1 MIDVLVKLNERE
13 KIMITYKLVRVETNK
28 PEISVELNDADLDII
43 YDALSEH
50 EVSVDNEEVL
60 DAIYNVGAKL
70 YSLNKVS

>member
-50 EVSVDNEEVL
+50 EISIDDEEVL

>member
-1 MIDVLVKLNERE
+1 
-13 KIMITYKLVRVETNK
+13 MITYKLVRVEPNK

-43 YDALSEH
+43 YDALGEH
-50 EVSVDNEEVL
+50 EISIDDEEAL

>member
-1 MIDVLVKLNERE
+1 MKILLKSERE

-50 EVSVDNEEVL
+50 EISIDDEEVL

-70 YSLNKVS
+70 YSLNRIS

>member
-1 MIDVLVKLNERE
+1 
-13 KIMITYKLVRVETNK
+13 MITYKLVRVEPNK

-50 EVSVDNEEVL
+50 EVSVDDEEVL

>member
-1 MIDVLVKLNERE
+1 
-13 KIMITYKLVRVETNK
+13 MITYKLVRVEPNK
-28 PEISVELNDADLDII
+28 PEISVELTDADLDII

-50 EVSVDNEEVL
+50 EVSVDDEEVL

>member
-1 MIDVLVKLNERE
+1 
-13 KIMITYKLVRVETNK
+13 MITYKLVRVEPNK
-28 PEISVELNDADLDII
+28 PEKSVELTDADLDII

-50 EVSVDNEEVL
+50 EVSVDDEEVL

>member
-1 MIDVLVKLNERE
+1 MKILLKSERE
-13 KIMITYKLVRVETNK
+13 KIMITYKLVRVEPNK
-28 PEISVELNDADLDII
+28 PEISVELTDADLDII

-50 EVSVDNEEVL
+50 EISVDNEEVL

>member
-1 MIDVLVKLNERE
+1 
-13 KIMITYKLVRVETNK
+13 MITYKLVRVEPNK

-50 EVSVDNEEVL
+50 EISIDDEEAL

>member
-1 MIDVLVKLNERE
+1 
-13 KIMITYKLVRVETNK
+13 MITYKLVRIEPNK

-50 EVSVDNEEVL
+50 EISVDNEEVL

>member
-1 MIDVLVKLNERE
+1 
-13 KIMITYKLVRVETNK
+13 MITYKLVRIEPNK

-50 EVSVDNEEVL
+50 EISVDNEEVL

-70 YSLNKVS
+70 YSLNRIS

>member
-1 MIDVLVKLNERE
+1 
-13 KIMITYKLVRVETNK
+13 MITYKLVRIEPNK

-43 YDALSEH
+43 YDALNEH
-50 EVSVDNEEVL
+50 EISVDNEEVL

>member
-1 MIDVLVKLNERE
+1 
-13 KIMITYKLVRVETNK
+13 MITYKLVRIEPNK

-50 EVSVDNEEVL
+50 EISIDDEEAL

>member
-1 MIDVLVKLNERE
+1 
-13 KIMITYKLVRVETNK
+13 MITYKLVRVEPNK
-28 PEISVELNDADLDII
+28 PEISVELTDADLDII

-50 EVSVDNEEVL
+50 EISIDDEEAL

>member
-1 MIDVLVKLNERE
+1 
-13 KIMITYKLVRVETNK
+13 MITYKLVRVEPNK
-28 PEISVELNDADLDII
+28 PEKSVELTDADLDII

-50 EVSVDNEEVL
+50 EVSVDNEEY

>member
-1 MIDVLVKLNERE
+1 
-13 KIMITYKLVRVETNK
+13 MITYKLVRVETNK
-28 PEISVELNDADLDII
+28 PEKSVELTDADLDII

-70 YSLNKVS
+70 YSLNKE

>member
-1 MIDVLVKLNERE
+1 MKILLKSERE
-13 KIMITYKLVRVETNK
+13 KIMITYKLVRVEPNK
-28 PEISVELNDADLDII
+28 PEISVELTDADLDII

-50 EVSVDNEEVL
+50 EISIDDEEAL